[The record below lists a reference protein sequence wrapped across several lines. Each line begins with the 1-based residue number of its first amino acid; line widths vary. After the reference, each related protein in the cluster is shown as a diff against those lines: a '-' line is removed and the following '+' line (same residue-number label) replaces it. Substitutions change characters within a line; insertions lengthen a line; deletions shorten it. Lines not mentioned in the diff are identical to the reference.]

1 MRWVFWFSAA
11 LVAYTYAGYPAWL
24 WLRARLHPRP
34 VRRGIFEPLVS
45 VVLVVRNEEAT
56 VAKKMCNL
64 MELDYP
70 ADRLQFVVVSDGST
84 DGTDPILQEQAR
96 DPRVRVMCNPRARG
110 KASGLNGGIR
120 LAQGEIV
127 VFTDARQMIE
137 RGAVRLLL
145 ENFADPEVGAVSG
158 ELMLGDPAK
167 GETNRGLGLYWRVEK
182 RIREWEAQS
191 GSVIGVT
198 GALYAAR
205 RSLLTDVPENT
216 ILDDVF
222 IPMSVLGK
230 GRRVVFD
237 PRARAWDM
245 ADLGRDREFQ
255 RKVRTLNGN
264 YQLVQLAPWLLTR
277 ANPARFEF
285 VSHKLMRL
293 ISPFALAGML
303 VASAFLL
310 HPMYRITLALQ
321 LAFYLLSALAA
332 VRLARGPIA
341 RVADA
346 AFTFV
351 LLNTAAVV
359 AFVNFVTGRKAGWRS

>member
-1 MRWVFWFSAA
+1 MTVVFWASA
-11 LVAYTYAGYPAWL
+11 LIVLHTYVGYPVWL
-24 WLRARLHPRP
+24 WLRGRWRPCP
-34 VRRGIFEPLVS
+34 VRRGTCEPLVS
-45 VVLVVRNEEAT
+45 VVMVVRNGEPT
-56 VAKKMCNL
+56 VAKKIRNL
-64 MELDYP
+64 LELDYP
-70 ADRLQFVVVSDGST
+70 ADRLQVVVVSDGST
-84 DGTDPILQEQAR
+84 DRTDAILREQVR
-96 DPRVRVMCNPRARG
+96 DSRVQVVCNQLARG
-110 KASGLNGGIR
+110 KACGLNDGIR
-120 LAQGEIV
+120 LVQGDIV
-127 VFTDARQMIE
+127 VFTDVRQTIE

-145 ENFADPEVGAVSG
+145 ENFADPEIGAVSG
-158 ELMLGDPAK
+158 ELMLGDPSE

-205 RSLLTDVPENT
+205 RSLLPDVPEDT

-222 IPMSVLGK
+222 IPMSVLRRGY
-230 GRRVVFD
+230 RVVFD

-245 ADLGRDREFQ
+245 ADLGRDREFA

-264 YQLVQLAPWLLTR
+264 YQLLQLAPWLLMKE
-277 ANPARFEF
+277 NPARFEF

-303 VASAFLL
+303 VASAFLQQ
-310 HPMYRITLALQ
+310 PMYRITLVLQ
-321 LAFYLLSALAA
+321 LGFYFLSALAPA
-332 VRLARGPIA
+332 HLTRGSIG

-359 AFVNFVTGRKAGWRS
+359 AFAHFVTGRKAAWRP